1 LPTNQPQPSRFNQFS
16 QKFADYFPA
25 IFFFAGFAWDALTIG
40 RNVTAPDLFI
50 FSGYLLGAGLI
61 LFSISRPSFILA
73 DTAKLHT
80 RLHWLYSSR
89 LPYFLLQFLF
99 GSVLSALF
107 ILYFKSANHWLA
119 WLMSLLLAAMLVAN
133 EFLESEYRRFTLS
146 WALFGFCAML
156 LFNFTLP
163 FLLGSIHA
171 VWFYLSTIL
180 GALATYWLYKNTSNH
195 LGSIYPVWV
204 IAALLMLAYASDMIP
219 PVPLVKRDMAMAY
232 ALEKADGNYRLSQQA
247 SHWWVF
253 WRKTSDDLQI
263 TPGQRVYCFS
273 SVFAP
278 AGLKTRL
285 YHRWQIYSK
294 KQGWVTTSHIGFSL
308 SGGRYDGFRGYTYKQ
323 NLSAG
328 NWRVRVET
336 ENQKTIAVHEFT
348 ISEAK
353 SISAKITQLY

>member
-1 LPTNQPQPSRFNQFS
+1 MQAEASSRFTQIS
-16 QKFADYFPA
+16 QKFSDYFPA
-25 IFFFAGFAWDALTIG
+25 MFFFGGFAWDALTIG
-40 RNVTAPDLFI
+40 RSVTAPDLFI

-73 DTAKLHT
+73 DTAKLPM
-80 RLHWLYSSR
+80 RLHWLYASR

-119 WLMSLLLAAMLVAN
+119 WLLSLLLAAMLVAN

-156 LFNFTLP
+156 LFNFMLP

-171 VWFYLSTIL
+171 AWFYLSTIL
-180 GALATYWLYKNTSNH
+180 GAFAAYWLYKLTPNH
-195 LGSIYPVWV
+195 LGSIAPVWA
-204 IAALLMLAYASDMIP
+204 IAAMLMLAYAIDMIP
-219 PVPLVKRDMAMAY
+219 PVPLVKRDVAVAY
-232 ALEKADGNYRLSQQA
+232 ALNKVNGEYQLSQQKSA
-247 SHWWVF
+247 WWVF

-285 YHRWQIYSK
+285 YHRWQIYTK
-294 KQGWVTTSHIGFSL
+294 KHGWVTASHIGFGL
-308 SGGRYDGFRGYTYKQ
+308 SGGRYNGFRGYTYKQ

-328 NWRVRVET
+328 DWRVRVET
-336 ENQKTIAVHEFT
+336 ENEKTIAVHEFT
-348 ISEAK
+348 ISLATTPAE
-353 SISAKITQLY
+353 KITQWY